1 MLPLS
6 SSLRL
11 GATAALCLL
20 AAMTAAPDRAE
31 ASPINAPN
39 PLAVGTLSFSNF
51 DCSIISAGSA
61 GPTACSSI
69 LASALNPNAISINGP
84 FAALGTAAGLSSEEV
99 VLTFQVTSPTPIG
112 TVGLGF
118 NGVAVGNA
126 IASVTES
133 LGTSLIALNDLG
145 QLSVSTNSALSAST
159 TLSTAETTFFVTKD
173 ILLDAFTDGSSATT
187 SVITQSFGPGGNPPP
202 SVPEPASL
210 SLFAVAL
217 LGMAAYKMRGSGGAF
232 WRGVGAA

>member
-6 SSLRL
+6 SSLRH
-11 GATAALCLL
+11 GTTAALCLL
-20 AAMTAAPDRAE
+20 AAMAVGLDRAE
-31 ASPINAPN
+31 ASPINVPN
-39 PLAVGTLSFSNF
+39 PLTVGSLTFSNF
-51 DCSIISAGSA
+51 DCSIISSGAA

-69 LASALNPNAISINGP
+69 LASALNPNAISINGA
-84 FAALGTAAGLSSEEV
+84 FAALGTAAGLSREDV
-99 VLTFQVTSPTPIG
+99 VLTFEVSSPTPIG

-118 NGVAVGNA
+118 NGVAVGTG

-159 TLSTAETTFFVTKD
+159 NLLTSATSFFVTKD
-173 ILLDAFTDGSSATT
+173 ILLDAFGPGSSATT

-202 SVPEPASL
+202 PVPEPASW

-217 LGMAAYKMRGSGGAF
+217 LGMAAYKARSGGGGFFA
-232 WRGVGAA
+232 GAAAA

>member
-1 MLPLS
+1 MSPLS
-6 SSLRL
+6 LSLRRV
-11 GATAALCLL
+11 AAVALLSL
-20 AAMTAAPDRAE
+20 AAMGVALDRAA

-39 PLAVGTLSFSNF
+39 PLTVGTLSFSNF
-51 DCSIISAGSA
+51 DCTIISAGAA

-69 LASALNPNAISINGP
+69 LAQALNPNAISINGP
-84 FAALGTAAGLSSEEV
+84 FAALGPAGSEEV

-118 NGVAVGNA
+118 NGVAVGTA

-159 TLSTAETTFFVTKD
+159 TLSTAATTFFVTKD
-173 ILLDAFTDGSSATT
+173 ILLDAFTAGSSATA
-187 SVITQSFGPGGNPPP
+187 SAIVQSFGPGGNPPP
-202 SVPEPASL
+202 VPEPASW
-210 SLFAVAL
+210 SLLAVAL
-217 LGMAAYKMRGSGGAF
+217 LGIAAHKARSGGGAF
-232 WRGVGAA
+232 LRGAAAA